1 MIQLMDNEG
10 LQVGSDHYYRI
21 GTSLELFCQVT
32 RYWTKP
38 NVFTWFRMGR
48 PLALDLWRG
57 GISIHTESDEPG
69 QLGSRLIISNVSS
82 QDSGNY
88 SCVLDDTLVST
99 FLHVLKEENQA
110 VIQQTVSS
118 ATWSRWHL
126 YWLTLLSLLDVFC

>member
-57 GISIHTESDEPG
+57 GIRLLYIADAQNEP
-69 QLGSRLIISNVSS
+69 SM
-82 QDSGNY
+82 
-88 SCVLDDTLVST
+88 
-99 FLHVLKEENQA
+99 
-110 VIQQTVSS
+110 
-118 ATWSRWHL
+118 
-126 YWLTLLSLLDVFC
+126 TLLLVAVFIRNRTNRDNWAAG